1 MKQSRRRLWTWTI
14 STVAGLIVLAA
25 VVTGL
30 FRAAVLLVPGYRDEL
45 ARRIGEITGYDI
57 RIGEMNLYW
66 RGLSPVLDLDRLV
79 VMSAA
84 DPEQPAVR
92 IGEMAIGTSLWRLL
106 QGDVTPSY
114 LSLTGLQLAVERQPD
129 GHWIVSGLES
139 RGSGGIEAQKLLDEL
154 ARFVRVRLASCV
166 VEVRNEQWFGQSPR
180 DFELR
185 EADLQV
191 GETASDLLLRMQLPA
206 DIGRHLQVQLH
217 LDGRLNRPAQ
227 WQFDAEASAGNLQL
241 GELLRPWIKDGA
253 GLTVGAPVLSLSG
266 STHQHGGFDQLSATL
281 DLRSLETRSADG
293 GAAGLSD
300 IHLEGQWQRGAE
312 TWGLDLLSLRL
323 RGPNGPWPVTRGRLS
338 RSVNGAQT
346 EWRAD
351 LGFVR
356 LDDIAPLFAV
366 LREDSGADRL
376 AGLRGDLR
384 SLVMKLSLGDGA
396 PRYRYR
402 AELTAAGVDDGE
414 RRFVGISGDLS
425 GDDSGGRLQLQPA
438 PAEFAWSS
446 LFADPIAIDSLSGRL
461 DWAQTADGGWRIGLD
476 GLNWQLMT
484 ATGAGEGE
492 LLLPGAG
499 AGKRAAPRLKLRS
512 SLQTDDVL
520 AMKSLMPIVWHA
532 SLRSWLDRAIRGGR
546 VVDGELRLDLPFSE
560 VGKKRIPDGFQLD
573 LQVAGGQLAF
583 LPDWPAADGLE
594 ARLAFRGNGLTV
606 TSDRGS
612 LRGLKL
618 EQLSARIEDFSER
631 RLVIDGRISGDAARF
646 YQVLDATPLRK
657 RLSALLD
664 KTDAAGPAVVGLGL
678 QVPLD
683 DGAEPEVDGT
693 IDIREGRMRVT
704 GLPEEITGIQGQV
717 RFDNSGVSAQG
728 LHGRWMDID
737 LSAALA
743 PAGPGVTDLSVE
755 FELGAESVLLEPVPP
770 WIRSRIRG
778 RSHWSGGTRLGAE
791 QTQAFVLRSDL
802 EGTAIELPEPLYRSA
817 GQSGPLTISLSPDDS
832 EGVLFEARLA
842 DLLSVRGRVAAM
854 REAAGFDRPSATPAQ
869 SRNRLDY
876 LQIWFGEAPP
886 QTPEPG
892 IFVGGRVDSVDVRGW
907 GQIYEPG
914 DGNPPIPDPRLDLA
928 IGAIRF
934 GGFQVRDAQ
943 LRAVHDDAGWALQ
956 FDSEQAGGRLNYP
969 SDQQG
974 VMTARFDHLVVTGTP
989 AESTTDDA
997 AEDAADDAARA
1008 GDAATPDFTRDHEPL
1023 DPTTIPTFDVDVA
1036 ALTFNR
1042 ISLGHV
1048 ALQTSRLPEGQKV
1061 DRFSSDAPVLRAQV
1075 QGQWTRAGDASQA
1088 SLEFDIGSSQIADAL
1103 TAFGYAPNLDARQA
1117 NIKGQLSWDSVGAGL
1132 SLAQARGTVSLQ
1144 AERGRMRTVEPGAG
1158 RVLGLFSFYALPRR
1172 LTLNFGDVVGKG
1184 LAFDRIDGNFDL
1196 GDGVAHTSDLDIEA
1210 PSVRVE
1216 IRGDIGL
1223 AARDYD
1229 QTVTVF
1235 PDVSGGV
1242 TLGAALLGGPAAAVI
1257 ALLAQELL
1265 DKPLDQ
1271 ASQLSYHLTGSWDN
1285 PQVKR
1290 VDGGE

>member
-30 FRAAVLLVPGYRDEL
+30 FRGAVLLLPGYRDDLE
-45 ARRIGEITGYDI
+45 RKIGEITGYDI

-92 IGEMAIGTSLWRLL
+92 IGEMVIGTSLWRLL
-106 QGDVTPSY
+106 HGDVTPRY

-139 RGSGGIEAQKLLDEL
+139 RGSGGVEVQKLLDEL
-154 ARFVRVRLASCV
+154 ARFKRVRLAGCV
-166 VEVRNEQWFGQSPR
+166 VEVSNEQWFGQSPR
-180 DFELR
+180 GFELR
-185 EADLQV
+185 EADLQI
-191 GETASDLLLRMQLPA
+191 GETASDLLLRMQMPA
-206 DIGRHLQVQLH
+206 DIGRDLQVQLH
-217 LDGRLNRPAQ
+217 LDGPLNRPAQ
-227 WQFDAEASAGNLQL
+227 WQFDAEASAGDLQL
-241 GELLRPWIKDGA
+241 GDVLRPWIKDGA
-253 GLTVGAPVLSLSG
+253 GLAVGAPVLSFSG
-266 STHQHGGFDQLSATL
+266 STSQRGGFDQLSAAL
-281 DLRSLETRSADG
+281 DLESLETRSADG
-293 GAAGLSD
+293 SGAELSD
-300 IHLEGQWQRGAE
+300 IHLEGQWQRGPE
-312 TWGLDLLSLRL
+312 TWGLDLQSLRL

-356 LDDIAPLFAV
+356 LDDLAPLFAV
-366 LREDSGADRL
+366 LHKDRGADRL

-384 SLVMKLSLGDGA
+384 SLVMNLSLGDGA

-402 AELTAAGVDDGE
+402 AEVAAAGVDDGE
-414 RRFVGISGDLS
+414 RRFVGLTGGLS

-438 PAEFAWSS
+438 PAEFAWPS
-446 LFADPIAIDSLSGRL
+446 LFADPITIDSLSGRL
-461 DWAQTADGGWRIGLD
+461 DWTQTADGGWRIGLD
-476 GLNWQLMT
+476 GLSWQLMT
-484 ATGAGEGE
+484 AAGAGEGE
-492 LLLPGAG
+492 LLLPGAS
-499 AGKRAAPRLKLRS
+499 AGKRATPRLKLRT
-512 SLQTDDVL
+512 SLQTDDVVP
-520 AMKSLMPIVWHA
+520 MKSLVPIAWHA
-532 SLRSWLDRAIRGGR
+532 SLRDWLDRAIRGGR
-546 VVDGELRLDLPFSE
+546 VVDGELRLDLPFSDI
-560 VGKKRIPDGFQLD
+560 GQKRVPEGFQLD

-583 LPDWPAADGLE
+583 LPDWPTADGLE
-594 ARLAFRGNGLTV
+594 ATLAFRGNGLNV
-606 TSDRGS
+606 KSDRGS

-618 EQLSARIEDFSER
+618 EELSARIEDFSER

-646 YQVLDATPLRK
+646 YQVLDSTPLRE

-664 KTDAAGPAVVGLGL
+664 KTDAAGPTVVGLGL

-683 DGAEPEVDGT
+683 AGAEPEVAGT
-693 IDIREGRMRVT
+693 IDINEGRMRVT
-704 GLPEEITGIQGQV
+704 GLPEDITGIQGQV
-717 RFDNSGVSAQG
+717 RFDNAGVSAQD
-728 LHGRWMDID
+728 LHGRWMDIE

-743 PAGPGVTDLSVE
+743 PAEPGVTDLSVE
-755 FELGAESVLLEPVPP
+755 FDLSAESVLLERVPP

-778 RSHWSGGTRLGAE
+778 RSHWSGGTRLGVE
-791 QTQAFVLRSDL
+791 QTQPFVLRSGL
-802 EGTAIELPEPLYRSA
+802 EGTTIELPEPLYRPA
-817 GQSGPLTISLSPDDS
+817 GESGPLTISLSPDDS
-832 EGVLFEARLA
+832 EGVLFEAQLA
-842 DLLSVRGRVAAM
+842 ELLSVRGRVAAV
-854 REAAGFDRPSATPAQ
+854 REDPGFDLLSATLAQ
-869 SRNRLDY
+869 SKNRLDY
-876 LQIWFGEAPP
+876 LQIWFGGAPP

-914 DGNPPIPDPRLDLA
+914 DGDMPIPDPRLDVA
-928 IGAIRF
+928 VAAIRF
-934 GGFQVRDAQ
+934 GSFRVRDAQ
-943 LRAVHDDAGWALQ
+943 VRALHDDEGWALQ
-956 FDSEQAGGRLNYP
+956 FDSEQASGSLNYP

-974 VMTARFDHLVVTGTP
+974 VMTARFDHLVVTSTPDEGT
-989 AESTTDDA
+989 ESDD
-997 AEDAADDAARA
+997 EARVDEA
-1008 GDAATPDFTRDHEPL
+1008 PTPDFTRDHEPL

-1048 ALQTSRLPEGQKV
+1048 VLQTSRLPEGQKV
-1061 DRFSSDAPVLRAQV
+1061 DRFSSDAPVLQAQV
-1075 QGQWTRAGDASQA
+1075 QGQWTRAGDTSQA
-1088 SLEFDIGSSQIADAL
+1088 GLGFDIKSSQIADAL
-1103 TAFGYAPNLDARQA
+1103 TAFGYAANLEARQA
-1117 NIKGQLSWDSVGAGL
+1117 NIKGQLSWDSAGEGL

-1210 PSVRVE
+1210 PSVRIE
-1216 IRGDIGL
+1216 MRGDIGL

-1229 QTVTVF
+1229 QRVTLF

-1271 ASQLSYHLTGSWDN
+1271 ASQLSYRLTGSWDN
-1285 PQVKR
+1285 PQVNR
-1290 VDGGE
+1290 IDGGE